1 MMEFSG
7 RSDPNAV
14 ADYIVE
20 LSRAPI
26 SAQYQARRGC
36 RFSYWRGTESFTKGM
51 PDSERRLLF
60 QRILAK
66 APRASVVLI
75 HGARHFV
82 QDQSTG
88 SRRSSD
94 RDLSRRPGDDV
105 VRGEMRNGIG
115 HNMPQEAPRTSPKL
129 SSTLMVFDQCQ
140 PEEARRTLHLPAMAH
155 YFLYSVFIN

>member
-1 MMEFSG
+1 MNDPAKADAMMEFSG

-20 LSRAPI
+20 LLEADLRPDLGKARVPI
-26 SAQYQARRGC
+26 LVLA
-36 RFSYWRGTESFTKGM
+36 GTESFTKGM

-82 QDQSTG
+82 QI
-88 SRRSSD
+88 
-94 RDLSRRPGDDV
+94 
-105 VRGEMRNGIG
+105 N
-115 HNMPQEAPRTSPKL
+115 
-129 SSTLMVFDQCQ
+129 Q
-140 PEEARRTLHLPAMAH
+140 PEAVGAAIETFLADLEMTLSEAK
-155 YFLYSVFIN
+155 